1 MVRKKLK
8 KIEKRYYEIDFS
20 KESNSNLKL
29 LVVLALLG
37 LFRHFIVAR
46 DIKEF
51 LLFQSHLIMS

>member
-37 LFRHFIVAR
+37 LFRHFIVDR

-51 LLFQSHLIMS
+51 LLFQSHFIMS